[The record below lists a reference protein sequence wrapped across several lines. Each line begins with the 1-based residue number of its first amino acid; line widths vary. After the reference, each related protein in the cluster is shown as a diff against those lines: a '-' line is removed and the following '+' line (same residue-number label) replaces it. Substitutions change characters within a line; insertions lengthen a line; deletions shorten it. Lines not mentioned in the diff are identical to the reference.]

1 MNDEIKDN
9 ERYARMMQTDPCAAR
24 NGTGLLCAKKLTV
37 PEAAKVMCIG
47 QTKLREL
54 LRKGDIPVIRIM
66 GKILLLERD
75 LEAFMQRSY
84 GPLKVAETKSSNRLP
99 PLPKDIAE
107 SVLLKKA
114 MGGSQ

>member
-1 MNDEIKDN
+1 MHFN
-9 ERYARMMQTDPCAAR
+9 QTDPVSDNPRSCDNQVAR
-24 NGTGLLCAKKLTV
+24 TGTGLLCAKKLTV

-66 GKILLLERD
+66 GKILLVEGD

-84 GPLKVAETKSSNRLP
+84 GPLKVVETKSFNRLP
-99 PLPKDIAE
+99 ALPAYVTE
-107 SVLLKKA
+107 SPLLKKVCQQA
-114 MGGSQ
+114 Q